1 MADFIQIAISGLS
14 QGAVY
19 GLMALGLTVIYRS
32 TTVLNFA
39 HGAFFALGAFA
50 TLYLLE
56 FEIPYVLAI
65 ALAVALVFVL
75 GIAVF
80 RLAFG
85 RLLTEEHFTQ
95 VFATVAVSFIAT
107 GILRAFSA
115 DQRGMPTLFGGG
127 MLRVGEVSINPQHL
141 VSVTTLLL
149 VSGAFAWVFL
159 RTRFGRILRASTQ
172 NLRGATLVGINVTGV
187 FATMWGIGSGLAAL
201 AGILA
206 APTLLVS
213 ADVGVRP
220 FLLGFAAMS
229 LGGFGS
235 FPGAVVG
242 GLLIGL
248 IEVFAG
254 FYIST
259 TLGNAAG
266 FLVILLVLLVR
277 PQGIFGSGEVDD

>member
-1 MADFIQIAISGLS
+1 MADFVQIAISGLS

-39 HGAFFALGAFA
+39 HGAFFALGAFV
-50 TLYLLE
+50 TLFLLE
-56 FEIPYVLAI
+56 ANVPYLAAIAAAVLA
-65 ALAVALVFVL
+65 VFVL
-75 GIAVF
+75 GVAVF
-80 RLAFG
+80 RVAFG
-85 RLLTEEHFTQ
+85 RLLSEEHFTQ
-95 VFATVAVSFIAT
+95 VFATVAVAFILT
-107 GILRAFSA
+107 GILRSMSA
-115 DQRGMPTLFGGG
+115 DQRGMPTLFGGD
-127 MLRVGEVSINPQHL
+127 MWSIGAAAVNPQHL
-141 VSVTTLLL
+141 VSITTLLV
-149 VSGAFAWVFL
+149 VSAIFAWVFL

-187 FATMWGIGSGLAAL
+187 FAVMWGVGSALAAL

-254 FYIST
+254 FYVST

-266 FLVILLVLLVR
+266 FLIILIVLLLR
-277 PQGIFGSGEVDD
+277 PQGIFGSGEIEE

>member
-1 MADFIQIAISGLS
+1 MDDLVQITISGLS

-39 HGAFFALGAFA
+39 HGAFFALGAFL
-50 TLYLLE
+50 TLFMLEADVPYLLA
-56 FEIPYVLAI
+56 IGASVTAVL
-65 ALAVALVFVL
+65 VL
-75 GIAVF
+75 GIVVF
-80 RLAFG
+80 HVAFG
-85 RLLTEEHFTQ
+85 RLLAEEHFTQ
-95 VFATVAVSFIAT
+95 VFATVAVSFILT
-107 GILRAFSA
+107 GVLRAVSA
-115 DQRGMPTLFGGG
+115 DQRGMRTLFGGE
-127 MLRVGEVSINPQHL
+127 MWTVGAVAINPQHL
-141 VSVTTLLL
+141 VSIVTLLV

-159 RTRFGRILRASTQ
+159 KTRFGRILRASTQ
-172 NLRGATLVGINVTGV
+172 NLRGATLVGINVTAV
-187 FATMWGIGSGLAAL
+187 FAAMWGVGSALAAL

-254 FYIST
+254 FYVST

-266 FLVILLVLLVR
+266 FLIILVVLLIR
-277 PQGIFGSGEVDD
+277 PQGIFGSGEVEE

>member
-39 HGAFFALGAFA
+39 HGAFFALGAFL
-50 TLYLLE
+50 TLFLLE
-56 FEIPYVLAI
+56 AEVPYILAI
-65 ALAVALVFVL
+65 VAAVASMFVL
-75 GIAVF
+75 GGAVF
-80 RLAFG
+80 RIAFR

-95 VFATVAVSFIAT
+95 VFATVAVSFLAT
-107 GILRAFSA
+107 GVLRSLSA
-115 DQRGMPTLFGGG
+115 DQRGMPTLFGGSMWRIG
-127 MLRVGEVSINPQHL
+127 DVAVNPQHL
-141 VSVTTLLL
+141 LSVVTLLL
-149 VSGAFAWVFL
+149 VSAIFAWVFL

-172 NLRGATLVGINVTGV
+172 NLRGATLVGINVSGV
-187 FATMWGIGSGLAAL
+187 FAVMWGVGSALAAL

-254 FYIST
+254 FYVST
-259 TLGNAAG
+259 TLGNVAG
-266 FLVILLVLLVR
+266 FLIILVVLLLR
-277 PQGIFGSGEVDD
+277 PQGIFGSGEVEA

>member
-1 MADFIQIAISGLS
+1 MDDLVQITISGLS

-39 HGAFFALGAFA
+39 HGAFFALGAVL
-50 TLYLLE
+50 TLFLLDADVPYLL
-56 FEIPYVLAI
+56 AI
-65 ALAVALVFVL
+65 LIAVAVVLLVGV
-75 GIAVF
+75 IVF
-80 RLAFG
+80 RVAFD
-85 RLLTEEHFTQ
+85 RLLAEEHVTQ
-95 VFATVAVSFIAT
+95 VFATVAVSFILT
-107 GILRAFSA
+107 GALRAFSA
-115 DQRGMPTLFGGG
+115 DQRGMPTLFDGQ
-127 MLRVGEVSINPQHL
+127 MWQVGTIAINPQHV
-141 VSVTTLLL
+141 VSVVTLIA

-159 RTRFGRILRASTQ
+159 KTRFGRILRASTQ
-172 NLRGATLVGINVTGV
+172 NLRGASLVGINVTSV
-187 FATMWGIGSGLAAL
+187 FGAMWGVGSALAAL

-266 FLVILLVLLVR
+266 FLIILVVLLVR
-277 PQGIFGSGEVDD
+277 PQGIFGSGEVEE

>member
-1 MADFIQIAISGLS
+1 MADFIQIAVSGLS

-39 HGAFFALGAFA
+39 HGAFFALGAFL
-50 TLYLLE
+50 TLFVLELEVPYL
-56 FEIPYVLAI
+56 LAI
-65 ALAVALVFVL
+65 AISVAVVFVL
-75 GIAVF
+75 GVVVF
-80 RLAFG
+80 RLAFD
-85 RLLTEEHFTQ
+85 RLLKEEHFTQ
-95 VFATVAVSFIAT
+95 VFATVAVSFIVT
-107 GILRAFSA
+107 GGLRMLSS
-115 DQRGMPTLFGGG
+115 DHRGMPTLFGGE
-127 MLRVGEVSINPQHL
+127 MLSIGTLSINPQHI
-141 VSVTTLLL
+141 VSITTLVV
-149 VSGAFAWVFL
+149 VSTAFAWVFL
-159 RTRFGRILRASTQ
+159 KTRFGRILRASTQ
-172 NLRGATLVGINVTGV
+172 NLRGASLVGINVTGV
-187 FATMWGIGSGLAAL
+187 FALMWGVGSALAAL

-213 ADVGVRP
+213 PDVGVRP

-242 GLLIGL
+242 GILIGL

-277 PQGIFGSGEVDD
+277 PQGIFGSGELEE

>member
-1 MADFIQIAISGLS
+1 MDDLIQITISGLS

-39 HGAFFALGAFA
+39 HGAFFALGAFL
-50 TLYLLE
+50 TLFVLEAGVPYL
-56 FEIPYVLAI
+56 VAI
-65 ALAVALVFVL
+65 AVAVLVVFVV
-75 GIAVF
+75 GVGVF
-80 RLAFG
+80 KLAFG
-85 RLLTEEHFTQ
+85 RLLAEEHFTQ

-107 GILRAFSA
+107 GALRALSA
-115 DQRGMPTLFGGG
+115 DQRGMPTLFGGA
-127 MLRVGEVSINPQHL
+127 MWSVGSIAINPQHL
-141 VSVTTLLL
+141 VSIVTLVL
-149 VSGAFAWVFL
+149 VSGVFAWVFL

-172 NLRGATLVGINVTGV
+172 NIRGATLVGINVTAV
-187 FATMWGIGSGLAAL
+187 FGGMWGVGSALAAL

-254 FYIST
+254 FYVST

-266 FLVILLVLLVR
+266 FLIILIVLLIR
-277 PQGIFGSGEVDD
+277 PQGIFGSGEVEA